1 MELLQALKKFG
12 FTQQES
18 LMYVTLSR
26 HGCMT
31 GYEAAKVA
39 GISRSNAYAALSS
52 LVEKGG
58 AVISCEDTS
67 KYVATPKQELLLT
80 LRRSCARTIDF
91 LAEHLP
97 EQEEGAAPYL
107 TVSGYENTLDKM
119 RNMLVLAQLRIYM
132 SMHSG
137 NVALLREEVED
148 CVARGLKVVILSD
161 EDPAIS
167 GAQYMKNSA
176 GSGNVKLI
184 ADTSEVIVGLVEAG
198 RGQCLYSRNEHLVY
212 LMREALL
219 NEIALIKVREGTASG
234 DS

>member
-1 MELLQALKKFG
+1 MELIQALKKFG

-26 HGCMT
+26 HGGMT

-58 AVISCEDTS
+58 AVVSSEDAS
-67 KYVATPKQELLLT
+67 NYVATPKEELLLN
-80 LRRSCARTIDF
+80 LKRSCARTIEF
-91 LAEHLP
+91 LEENLP

-119 RNMLVLAQLRIYM
+119 RNMMLMAELRIYI
-132 SMHSG
+132 SMHST
-137 NVALLREEVED
+137 NVALLRSEISGCVE
-148 CVARGLKVVILSD
+148 RGLKVVILSN
-161 EDPAIS
+161 EDPGIR
-167 GAQYMKNSA
+167 GAQYMKNNA
-176 GSGNVKLI
+176 GTGNVKLI
-184 ADTSEVIVGLVEAG
+184 ADTSEVIVGLVEVNK
-198 RGQCLYSRNEHLVY
+198 GQCLYSKNKHLVY

-219 NEIALIKVREGTASG
+219 NEIELIRLRGGMTG
-234 DS
+234 D